1 MEEIFSKIYKQLSDL
16 KKSNSRNNSDFCDSV
31 CNELN
36 KYVIKLEEKYK
47 VEIRTDDFENQLNQ
61 LKNEIKKKTKIET
74 IISKFEQSYKEQISQ
89 VLGEAQLKL
98 EEDRAN
104 FQEPSEEN
112 INKLDKILNVDIKG
126 LEK

>member
-1 MEEIFSKIYKQLSDL
+1 MA
-16 KKSNSRNNSDFCDSV
+16 
-31 CNELN
+31 
-36 KYVIKLEEKYK
+36 KYK

-61 LKNEIKKKTKIET
+61 LKNEIKKKTKIKT